1 MSKMTE
7 QDSLRVDK
15 YLWFARFFKTRSL
28 ATKRANGGRIRING
42 NKIKKSSDTVR
53 IGDILTF
60 AQGNE
65 IRVIRVLNL
74 GTRRGPAQEAQSLY
88 EDITPNEA
96 TDEATRDKL
105 LAKME
110 K

>member
-28 ATKRANGGRIRING
+28 ATKHANGGRIRING
-42 NKIKKSSDTVR
+42 NKIKKSSDTLR

-60 AQGNE
+60 VQGNE

-88 EDITPNEA
+88 EDITPNED
-96 TDEATRDKL
+96 TDMATRDKL
-105 LAKME
+105 LAKM
-110 K
+110 

>member
-60 AQGNE
+60 VQGNE

-88 EDITPNEA
+88 EDITLNED

-105 LAKME
+105 LAKM
-110 K
+110 

>member
-88 EDITPNEA
+88 EDITPNED
-96 TDEATRDKL
+96 TDEALIDKL
-105 LAKME
+105 LAKM
-110 K
+110 

>member
-1 MSKMTE
+1 MTE

-28 ATKRANGGRIRING
+28 ATKRANEGRIRING

-88 EDITPNEA
+88 EDITPNED
-96 TDEATRDKL
+96 TDEAIRDKL
-105 LAKME
+105 LAKM
-110 K
+110 

>member
-1 MSKMTE
+1 MTG

-88 EDITPNEA
+88 EDITLNED
-96 TDEATRDKL
+96 TDEAIRDKL
-105 LAKME
+105 LAKM
-110 K
+110 

>member
-88 EDITPNEA
+88 KDITPNED

-105 LAKME
+105 LAKM
-110 K
+110 

>member
-1 MSKMTE
+1 MTE

-74 GTRRGPAQEAQSLY
+74 GTRRGTAQEAQSLY
-88 EDITPNEA
+88 EDITPNED

-105 LAKME
+105 LAKM
-110 K
+110 

>member
-1 MSKMTE
+1 MTKMTE

-88 EDITPNEA
+88 EDITPNED
-96 TDEATRDKL
+96 TDEAIIDKL
-105 LAKME
+105 LAKM
-110 K
+110 

>member
-1 MSKMTE
+1 MTE
-7 QDSLRVDK
+7 QDSLRADK

-42 NKIKKSSDTVR
+42 KKIKKSSDTVR
-53 IGDILTF
+53 VGDILTF

-88 EDITPNEA
+88 EDITPNED

-105 LAKME
+105 LAKT
-110 K
+110 

>member
-1 MSKMTE
+1 
-7 QDSLRVDK
+7 VDK

-42 NKIKKSSDTVR
+42 NKINKSSDTVR

-74 GTRRGPAQEAQSLY
+74 GIRRGPAQEAQSLY
-88 EDITPNEA
+88 EDMTPNED

-105 LAKME
+105 LAKM
-110 K
+110 

>member
-60 AQGNE
+60 VQGNE

-88 EDITPNEA
+88 EDITPNED
-96 TDEATRDKL
+96 TDVATRDKL
-105 LAKME
+105 LAKM
-110 K
+110 

>member
-1 MSKMTE
+1 M
-7 QDSLRVDK
+7 DK

-88 EDITPNEA
+88 EDITPNED
-96 TDEATRDKL
+96 TDEAIIDKL
-105 LAKME
+105 LAKM
-110 K
+110 

>member
-88 EDITPNEA
+88 EDITPNED
-96 TDEATRDKL
+96 TDKATRDKL
-105 LAKME
+105 LAKM
-110 K
+110 

>member
-15 YLWFARFFKTRSL
+15 YLWFTRFFKTRSL

-88 EDITPNEA
+88 EDITPNED

-105 LAKME
+105 LAKM
-110 K
+110 

>member
-7 QDSLRVDK
+7 QDSLRADK

-42 NKIKKSSDTVR
+42 KKIKKSSDTVR
-53 IGDILTF
+53 VGDILTF

-88 EDITPNEA
+88 KDITPNED

-105 LAKME
+105 LAKM
-110 K
+110 

>member
-88 EDITPNEA
+88 EDITPNEN
-96 TDEATRDKL
+96 TDMATRDKL
-105 LAKME
+105 LAKM
-110 K
+110 

>member
-1 MSKMTE
+1 MTE

-65 IRVIRVLNL
+65 IRAIRVLNL

-88 EDITPNEA
+88 EDITPNED

-105 LAKME
+105 LAKM
-110 K
+110 

>member
-1 MSKMTE
+1 MSKMKE
-7 QDSLRVDK
+7 HDSLRVDK

-42 NKIKKSSDTVR
+42 NKIKKSSDTVS

-74 GTRRGPAQEAQSLY
+74 GTRRGPAQEAQNLY
-88 EDITPNEA
+88 EDITPNED
-96 TDEATRDKL
+96 TDLATRDKL
-105 LAKME
+105 LAKM
-110 K
+110 

>member
-1 MSKMTE
+1 MTE

-88 EDITPNEA
+88 KDITPNED

-105 LAKME
+105 LAKM
-110 K
+110 

>member
-1 MSKMTE
+1 MTE

-28 ATKRANGGRIRING
+28 ATKRVNGGRIRING

-88 EDITPNEA
+88 EDITPNED
-96 TDEATRDKL
+96 TDEAIIDKL
-105 LAKME
+105 LAKM
-110 K
+110 

>member
-60 AQGNE
+60 VQGNE

-88 EDITPNEA
+88 EDITPNED
-96 TDEATRDKL
+96 TNMATRDKL
-105 LAKME
+105 LAKM
-110 K
+110 

>member
-1 MSKMTE
+1 M
-7 QDSLRVDK
+7 DK

-88 EDITPNEA
+88 KDITPNED

-105 LAKME
+105 LAKM
-110 K
+110 

>member
-1 MSKMTE
+1 MTE

-88 EDITPNEA
+88 EDITPN
-96 TDEATRDKL
+96 
-105 LAKME
+105 
-110 K
+110 

>member
-1 MSKMTE
+1 MCIR
-7 QDSLRVDK
+7 DS
-15 YLWFARFFKTRSL
+15 
-28 ATKRANGGRIRING
+28 ANGGRIRING

-88 EDITPNEA
+88 EDITPNED

-105 LAKME
+105 LAKM
-110 K
+110 

>member
-1 MSKMTE
+1 MTE

-42 NKIKKSSDTVR
+42 NKINKSSDTVR

-88 EDITPNEA
+88 EDMTPNED

-105 LAKME
+105 LAKM
-110 K
+110 

>member
-1 MSKMTE
+1 MTE

-88 EDITPNEA
+88 EDITPNEDTDVA
-96 TDEATRDKL
+96 TIDKL
-105 LAKME
+105 LAKM
-110 K
+110 

>member
-60 AQGNE
+60 VQGNE

-88 EDITPNEA
+88 EDITPNED
-96 TDEATRDKL
+96 TDEAIIDKL
-105 LAKME
+105 LAKM
-110 K
+110 

>member
-1 MSKMTE
+1 MTE
-7 QDSLRVDK
+7 KDSLRVDK

-28 ATKRANGGRIRING
+28 DTKRANGGRIRING

-88 EDITPNEA
+88 EDITPNED

-105 LAKME
+105 LAKM
-110 K
+110 

>member
-60 AQGNE
+60 AQRNK

-88 EDITPNEA
+88 EDMTPNED

-105 LAKME
+105 LAKM
-110 K
+110 

>member
-1 MSKMTE
+1 MTE

-28 ATKRANGGRIRING
+28 ATKRANEGRIRING

-60 AQGNE
+60 VQGNE

-88 EDITPNEA
+88 EDITPNED
-96 TDEATRDKL
+96 TDMATRDKL
-105 LAKME
+105 LAKM
-110 K
+110 

>member
-1 MSKMTE
+1 MTE

-88 EDITPNEA
+88 EDITPNED
-96 TDEATRDKL
+96 TDEALIDKL
-105 LAKME
+105 LAKM
-110 K
+110 

>member
-1 MSKMTE
+1 MTE

-42 NKIKKSSDTVR
+42 NKIKKSSDAVR

-74 GTRRGPAQEAQSLY
+74 GTRRGPAPEAQSLY
-88 EDITPNEA
+88 EDITPNED

-105 LAKME
+105 LAKM
-110 K
+110 

>member
-7 QDSLRVDK
+7 QNSLRVDK

-74 GTRRGPAQEAQSLY
+74 GTRRGPAPEAQSLY
-88 EDITPNEA
+88 EDITPNED

-105 LAKME
+105 LAKM
-110 K
+110 

>member
-1 MSKMTE
+1 MTK

-28 ATKRANGGRIRING
+28 ATKRANGGRIRINR

-53 IGDILTF
+53 VGDILTF

-88 EDITPNEA
+88 EDITPNEV
-96 TDEATRDKL
+96 TDESKRDKL
-105 LAKME
+105 LTKM
-110 K
+110 

>member
-1 MSKMTE
+1 MTE

-28 ATKRANGGRIRING
+28 ASKRANGGRIRING

-88 EDITPNEA
+88 EDITPNED

-105 LAKME
+105 LAKM
-110 K
+110 